1 LQDIIRDWLDG
12 LVFPAGVRIGIDIDP
27 YSFL

>member
-1 LQDIIRDWLDG
+1 VQDIIRDWLGG
-12 LVFPAGVRIGIDIDP
+12 LSWKSSTRVAVDVDP